1 MKPRGLERDAMLK
14 DLSKPAQHRR
24 MPAHYL
30 YQEEAF
36 SARRKEFWPL
46 MEAKSLL
53 DHFIPT
59 KVCHESDGLIL
70 QPYEGPKS
78 EYIPHTCDEVLKWK
92 FAHLNSV
99 DFRLRFKGSGDQEGK
114 FHSALLHWS
123 TCSKAGMS
131 IARLQRRLLVFR
143 PVHIDYAHASSRPL
157 KACVCLTHEGDV
169 LTCLHNSQLING
181 ILNSQLL

>member
-14 DLSKPAQHRR
+14 DLSKPPQHRR

-78 EYIPHTCDEVLKWK
+78 EYIPHTCNEVLKWK

-114 FHSALLHWS
+114 FHSALLIGPLVQRQACQLLDCNVACL
-123 TCSKAGMS
+123 CSGQYTLIMQA
-131 IARLQRRLLVFR
+131 ADLLR
-143 PVHIDYAHASSRPL
+143 
-157 KACVCLTHEGDV
+157 VCLTHEGDV
-169 LTCLHNSQLING
+169 LTCLYNSQLING
-181 ILNSQLL
+181 VLNSQLL